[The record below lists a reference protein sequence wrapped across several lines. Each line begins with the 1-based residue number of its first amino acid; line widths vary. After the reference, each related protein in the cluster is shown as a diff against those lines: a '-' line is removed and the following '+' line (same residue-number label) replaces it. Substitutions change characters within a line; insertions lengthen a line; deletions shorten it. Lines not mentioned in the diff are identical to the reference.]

1 MLSLNFLRAN
11 ARLVTFGFA
20 LCFLSSVG
28 QTYFISLYGGAIRA
42 EFGLSHGG
50 FGTVYMAGT
59 LASAAT
65 LIWLGR
71 VVDHWSVAR
80 TTAFTLLGLAGVA
93 AVMGLAWGPIA
104 CAVAIYGLRLMGQG
118 MSTHIGITAMARY
131 FVAERGRAVGIA
143 QLGQAVGA
151 ALSPPY
157 VVMLLAFLTWREAWW
172 VTAGLVM
179 ALLPLTL
186 WLLRGEDLSAR
197 AAALAKSYG
206 GKVTE
211 GYRVSEMLRD
221 RGLWLRMPVL
231 LAPAFI
237 STGFVFHQ
245 VHVAAEKG
253 WPMELMAGSFTVY
266 AIALVGGLV
275 VGGPLVDRFSARRLV
290 PFYLTPLALSCV
302 SLAVGFE
309 EWWPPI
315 FLGCMGFGAG
325 LSNVVMGAIWAELY
339 GLAHVGAIRS
349 FGTAFMVFSTGL
361 APMAMGLA
369 FDENTSV
376 ETVAWLAAIYCVAAS
391 ALSTAA
397 RKPSIKTVRASPTV

>member
-1 MLSLNFLRAN
+1 
-11 ARLVTFGFA
+11 
-20 LCFLSSVG
+20 
-28 QTYFISLYGGAIRA
+28 
-42 EFGLSHGG
+42 
-50 FGTVYMAGT
+50 MAGT

-302 SLAVGFE
+302 SIAVGFE